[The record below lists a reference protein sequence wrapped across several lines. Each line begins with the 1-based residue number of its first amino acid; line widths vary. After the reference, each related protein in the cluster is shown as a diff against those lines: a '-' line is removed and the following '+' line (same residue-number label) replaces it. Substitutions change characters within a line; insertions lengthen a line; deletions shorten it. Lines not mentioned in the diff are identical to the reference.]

1 MDRSAF
7 YSCAAVS
14 SLMALGL
21 AVLSL
26 PATASAQATSAL
38 AGLDGPVAAS
48 SRVAFS
54 APRDETAFAPTYAP
68 AAIEP
73 DAAFGPAVDFRDDAR
88 AVRRFDAPD
97 RPGSVAVVER
107 RDIWR
112 ENGAVSDRL
121 RLTTRGDLRRADGA
135 PVPPTVRDA
144 AGLDVDSYDVSY
156 TRGWEAA
163 RTTTRSGLAVSLTP
177 HAGLGVG
184 DSGGTA
190 EAGATLKI
198 GPDTLA
204 PDGAERFGERARWYI
219 YAAGAGRAVGYN
231 FARTRDGDYTRSGMS
246 HDSGSFLGDAS
257 VGVAYRRGDMQGSFG
272 VVYREIKA
280 EGLRG
285 GEGFDRDVTEGLVA
299 FQLSIKPEW

>member
-1 MDRSAF
+1 
-7 YSCAAVS
+7 
-14 SLMALGL
+14 MALGL
-21 AVLSL
+21 AALSL
-26 PATASAQATSAL
+26 PATAGAQAMSAPT
-38 AGLDGPVAAS
+38 GLDGPVAAS

-54 APRDETAFAPTYAP
+54 APREDAAFAAAYAP

-88 AVRRFDAPD
+88 AGSRFDAAD
-97 RPGSVAVVER
+97 RLGAVAVVER

-112 ENGAVSDRL
+112 ENGSVSDRV
-121 RLTTRGDLRRADGA
+121 RLTTRGGLRRADGA
-135 PVPPTVRDA
+135 PVPPTALDA
-144 AGLDVDSYDVSY
+144 AGFDVASYDVSY

-163 RTTTRSGLAVSLTP
+163 RATTRSGLAVSLTP
-177 HAGLGVG
+177 HAGVGVG

-204 PDGAERFGERARWYI
+204 PDGAERFGERARWYV
-219 YAAGAGRAVGYN
+219 YAAGSGRAVGYN
-231 FARTRDGDYTRSGMS
+231 FARTRDGDYARSGMS
-246 HDSGSFLGDAS
+246 HDAGSFLGDAS

-299 FQLSIKPEW
+299 FQLSIKPRR